1 VCSFVTIPTGQ
12 NKEAEK
18 KRIDKEL
25 AHIRERFLKEPSM
38 KGYDRKKYVCKLL
51 YIFMV
56 GYQFDFGHM
65 EAVNLLSSLKYSE
78 KQIVCLYCLRLL
90 SSDRVGLF
98 GMCFVVERRRRFGS
112 PDY

>member
-1 VCSFVTIPTGQ
+1 MLFGVIFYVGQ
-12 NKEAEK
+12 NKEVEK
-18 KRIDKEL
+18 KRVDKEL

-51 YIFMV
+51 YIFML

-78 KQIVCLYCLRLL
+78 KQIVCAGHVFVSSSIAGL
-90 SSDRVGLF
+90 S
-98 GMCFVVERRRRFGS
+98 GMCLAVERGGRFGS
-112 PDY
+112 SYY